1 MDRFLRLGTAVFVG
15 GYALVLSLAPVRV
28 ALADPTP
35 SEEPSISS
43 LIVDL
48 DSHSYD
54 VRKEATERLI
64 AAGADASLP
73 LVAAVE
79 QGSREVMMRAIHV
92 LSRQARSRDP
102 VVEEAARTALS
113 RTMQTGPKPAATRAQ
128 AALAAVDRWRQS
140 AALAELQ
147 QLGART
153 TEQMTYDR
161 IAFPVSHIASNELII
176 GEDWRG
182 RTEDLRQLRWL
193 TDLQQL
199 YLFGKRITDAEMEH
213 VARIPNLESIV
224 MIRTGLTDDGIAQLA
239 EMPSLR
245 FVDIQYTPVSDKAIE
260 HLTGME
266 HLRQVR
272 LRGTNVSSAA
282 AEALAKRLGEGNI
295 DYHHG
300 ALLGIEADPTILAAN
315 GCPVKDAAP
324 GSAAAGVG
332 LRGGDVIVGVNDE
345 KVDSFE
351 TLRQLMAKRRGGE
364 KIVVHYRRNNKQQKV
379 DVVLGEWYAEG
390 NSEDAAEPADGPDHE
405 QEPDTPAMPEP
416 APRIY
421 PARR

>member
-1 MDRFLRLGTAVFVG
+1 
-15 GYALVLSLAPVRV
+15 
-28 ALADPTP
+28 
-35 SEEPSISS
+35 
-43 LIVDL
+43 L

-54 VRKEATERLI
+54 IRNEATERLI
-64 AAGADASLP
+64 AAGAEATLP
-73 LVAAVE
+73 LVGAIE

-92 LSRQARSRDP
+92 LGQQARSSDP
-102 VVEEAARTALS
+102 VVEEAARAALS
-113 RTMQTGPKPAATRAQ
+113 RTNQAGSKPAANLAQ

-153 TEQMTYDR
+153 TEQNMTIDR
-161 IAFPVSHIASNELII
+161 IAFPVSRIASNELII
-176 GEDWRG
+176 GQQWRG

-199 YLFGKRITDAEMEH
+199 YLFGKQITDADMEH
-213 VARIPNLESIV
+213 VARIPKLESIV
-224 MIRTGLTDDGIAQLA
+224 MIRTGLTDDGIARLA
-239 EMPSLR
+239 EMPKLR

-260 HLTGME
+260 HLTDIE

-300 ALLGIEADPTILAAN
+300 ALLGVEADPTILAAN

-324 GSAAAGVG
+324 GSAADGVG
-332 LRGGDVIVGVNDE
+332 LRGGDVIVGVDDE

-351 TLRQLMAKRRGGE
+351 TLRLLMAKRRGGE
-364 KIVVHYRRNNKQQKV
+364 KIVVHYRRNNKHHKV
-379 DVVLGEWYAEG
+379 DVVLGEWYAASATEG
-390 NSEDAAEPADGPDHE
+390 VTEPADESDAQQKPA
-405 QEPDTPAMPEP
+405 TPADPQP